1 MKHRPKKYDSPYAR
15 GYEHHPKV
23 KEKCDK
29 AFINSMIASVGFVR
43 DVSTATINHISSSP
57 VSPTAGIDLFR
68 YPVGMVRAKRR

>member
-23 KEKCDK
+23 KEKRDK
-29 AFINSMIASVGFVR
+29 AFINSMVVSNDFVR
-43 DVSTATINHISSSP
+43 NVSTATVSHISSTP